1 MRSNYALSFT
11 LISFCLFALCACN
24 QTTPHSAASPGNI
37 ARLRVDSRVELA
49 TDAYREL
56 ITAPDSAIPEKLLN
70 QARCVAVFPGIMK
83 AAFIAGGRYGKG
95 VATCR
100 DQGGAWSPLT
110 FLSLSGGSV
119 GWQIGAE
126 ATDLVLLFTGPE
138 AEKALTKSNITL
150 GADLKVAAGPVGRS
164 AEGKTDFTS
173 TGIFAYAR
181 SEGLFAGASMEG
193 SILQPD
199 YEANENYYGN
209 MLSPQVLL
217 FGQNTQYYPE
227 QSKTLLALL
236 P

>member
-1 MRSNYALSFT
+1 MQNITLRAIFLST
-11 LISFCLFALCACN
+11 LLLQGLLGCN
-24 QTTPHSAASPGNI
+24 QNRPAGSSNPGKI

-49 TDAYREL
+49 TTAYREL

-70 QARCVAVFPGIMK
+70 QARCVAVFPEMMK
-83 AAFIAGGRYGKG
+83 AALIAGGRYGKG

-110 FLSLSGGSV
+110 FLTLSGGSI

-126 ATDLVLLFTGPE
+126 STDLVLLFVGPE

-181 SEGLFAGASMEG
+181 SAGLFAGISMEG

-199 YEANENYYGN
+199 YEANEDYYGN

-217 FGQNTQYYPE
+217 YGQNTNYYPE